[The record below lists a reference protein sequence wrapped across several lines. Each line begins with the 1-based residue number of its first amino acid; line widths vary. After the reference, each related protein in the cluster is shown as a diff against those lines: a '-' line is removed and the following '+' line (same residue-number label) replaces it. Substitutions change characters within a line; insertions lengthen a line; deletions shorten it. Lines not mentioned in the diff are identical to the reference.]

1 MEPGLYWLAAEG
13 ADPAQ
18 LRAAMRPEFTWD
30 RPTDCPDELALYHLV
45 SADARKA
52 AMRLGCHQQICA
64 QSAFALAMLGEL
76 DSMLGRSAAGYD
88 ALLREA
94 GRIGQA
100 LYLNAAAEG
109 IGASGIGCFFDDPL
123 RDLVGL
129 ADQRLQPL
137 YMFTAGP
144 ALPEL
149 GLIDEPAYDRGGE

>member
-1 MEPGLYWLAAEG
+1 
-13 ADPAQ
+13 
-18 LRAAMRPEFTWD
+18 
-30 RPTDCPDELALYHLV
+30 V
-45 SADARKA
+45 SASARKA

-76 DSMLGRSAAGYD
+76 DSAVNRSAAGYD

-94 GRIGQA
+94 GRVGQA

-123 RDLVGL
+123 HELLGL
-129 ADQRLQPL
+129 ADQRLQAL

-149 GLIDEPAYDRGGE
+149 GVLDEPAYDPRKRS